1 MDIRNGVG
9 GSRVFDNQV
18 IDGLVLAL
26 VETDSEVRLG
36 QGAEIV
42 ADIRILARHIDEYRT
57 ERQLFDEF
65 VLVGFQ
71 YTHKAE
77 VFWSDFSVKVT
88 LQDGVRHLVA
98 KNDEATTAGTEQTLC
113 TALYVL
119 DNAFVAFV
127 QDNQNGAKSLKVRH
141 FYHRFFSEELLQS
154 LV

>member
-1 MDIRNGVG
+1 MQDMDVRNGVG
-9 GSRVFDNQV
+9 SSRILDDQI

-26 VETDSEVRLG
+26 METDSEVRLG
-36 QGAEIV
+36 QSAEVV

-77 VFWSDFSVKVT
+77 VFWSYFGVQVT

-98 KNDEATTAGTEQTLC
+98 KDDESTTAGTE
-113 TALYVL
+113 
-119 DNAFVAFV
+119 
-127 QDNQNGAKSLKVRH
+127 
-141 FYHRFFSEELLQS
+141 
-154 LV
+154 